1 MYLGFVPNYL
11 IIILVSL
18 LFIRTNYLF
27 FAIFSRVQ
35 SCAKFVISVNYH
47 VLSLGVSFYYF
58 LIFIA
63 GLADLLYNRYFRSW
77 FTVITCSTF
86 IIILLW
92 GKLEVVCLCYWNVI
106 HLIIVILTSLIV

>member
-18 LFIRTNYLF
+18 LFIRTNYLT

-47 VLSLGVSFYYF
+47 VLSLVVSFLLFPYF
-58 LIFIA
+58 HCGIGRF
-63 GLADLLYNRYFRSW
+63 
-77 FTVITCSTF
+77 VI
-86 IIILLW
+86 
-92 GKLEVVCLCYWNVI
+92 
-106 HLIIVILTSLIV
+106 

>member
-1 MYLGFVPNYL
+1 MYLGFVPNYF
-11 IIILVSL
+11 IIILASL
-18 LFIRTNYLF
+18 LFIRTNYLT

-92 GKLEVVCLCYWNVI
+92 IKLKVVHLCLWKFI
-106 HLIIVILTSLIV
+106 SLLSFLLC